1 MLNNAIQYNQTGKT
15 IGIQV
20 TNLGIEFQ
28 IVIWDDGT
36 SIQSKSGESIF
47 DPFVRGD
54 RARSS
59 SGGTGLGLSI
69 VKAIMDAHNQKYGVL
84 NHEDGVEFWLELDTK
99 E

>member
-69 VKAIMDAHNQKYGVL
+69 VKAIIEKHHGTVKYSYSEMKNQ
-84 NHEDGVEFWLELDTK
+84 FIICCPK